1 MSGLSPKII
10 EEDVGEVWMGQVWRQ
25 ADERGEGNEYTG
37 NHYTIIIFQIFTT
50 ILLKFYF
57 RLLPYTNFLA
67 CARIFLKIKWRI
79 SNMQKYKQK
88 IV

>member
-37 NHYTIIIFQIFTT
+37 NHYTIFCLYFCMFEILHFIFKK
-50 ILLKFYF
+50 ILAHAKKLVYGNNLK
-57 RLLPYTNFLA
+57 
-67 CARIFLKIKWRI
+67 
-79 SNMQKYKQK
+79 
-88 IV
+88 

>member
-37 NHYTIIIFQIFTT
+37 NHYTIFCLYFCMFEILHFIFKKAKIQTENKKLCDQPNDKQIII
-50 ILLKFYF
+50 
-57 RLLPYTNFLA
+57 
-67 CARIFLKIKWRI
+67 CH
-79 SNMQKYKQK
+79 
-88 IV
+88 